1 MDGKVVLSEKTE
13 GNKLKEETKYKIVW
27 RDVK

>member
-13 GNKLKEETKYKIVW
+13 GNKIKEGTKYKIIW
-27 RDVK
+27 RELK